1 MRTLVIFDERA
12 VITGIGAIS
21 CIGNNISEITKSL
34 KLGTSGIRFNES
46 YKELG
51 MRSHISGSI
60 NLNLKDLIDRKHLRF
75 MGEAASY
82 AYLSAAEAIKDSGL
96 DLSRFSSQDV
106 GVIAGSGGASSRSQ
120 VEAADIVKSKGVKRI
135 GPYRVTQTMGNTVS
149 AALATFFGIKGVNFS
164 ISSACS
170 TSAHCIGSALEQI
183 QLGKQ
188 KIILA
193 GGAEDEH
200 WTMSSMFDAM
210 GALSSSYNESP
221 EKASRPFDK
230 DRDGFVIAGGA
241 GMLVVEELDHALER
255 NADIYAEITGY
266 GATSDGDDMVHP
278 SGEGATNCMLKA
290 VEMHG
295 KDNIDYINAHG
306 TSTPAGDP
314 VELESIKKVFIDK
327 IPPISS
333 TKSQTGHTLGA
344 AGALESIFSLLMLK
358 NSFISKTLN
367 LSSSIDEGEGLD
379 LVSEVRD
386 QDLDAVMNNSFGFGG
401 TNVSLV
407 FEKLKS

>member
-1 MRTLVIFDERA
+1 MSTLKRA

-51 MRSHISGSI
+51 MRSQISGSI

-82 AYLSAAEAIKDSGL
+82 AYLSTAEAIKDSGM

-221 EKASRPFDK
+221 EKASRPFDI

-241 GMLVVEELDHALER
+241 GMLVVEELNHALER

-295 KDNIDYINAHG
+295 KDNIGYINAHG

-314 VELESIKKVFIDK
+314 VELESIKKVFKDK

-367 LSSSIDEGEGLD
+367 LASSIEEGEGLD
-379 LVSEVRD
+379 LVSEVRN

>member
-1 MRTLVIFDERA
+1 MSTLKRA

-34 KLGTSGIRFNES
+34 KLGTSGICFNES

-82 AYLSAAEAIKDSGL
+82 AYLSTAEAIKDSGL

-221 EKASRPFDK
+221 EKASRPFDN

-241 GMLVVEELDHALER
+241 GMLIVEELDHALER

-314 VELESIKKVFIDK
+314 VELESIKKVFKDK

-379 LVSEVRD
+379 LVSEVRN
-386 QDLDAVMNNSFGFGG
+386 QNLHAVMNNSFGFGG

>member
-1 MRTLVIFDERA
+1 MSTLKRA

-34 KLGTSGIRFNES
+34 KSGTSGIRFNES

-82 AYLSAAEAIKDSGL
+82 AYLSTAEAIRDSGL

-367 LSSSIDEGEGLD
+367 LSSSIDEGVGLD
-379 LVSEVRD
+379 LVSEVRN

>member
-1 MRTLVIFDERA
+1 MSTLKRA

-230 DRDGFVIAGGA
+230 ERDGFVIAGGA

-314 VELESIKKVFIDK
+314 VELESIKKVFKDK

-379 LVSEVRD
+379 LVSEVRN

>member
-1 MRTLVIFDERA
+1 MSTLKRA

-51 MRSHISGSI
+51 MRSQLSGSI

-82 AYLSAAEAIKDSGL
+82 AYLSTAEAIKDSGM

-170 TSAHCIGSALEQI
+170 TSAHCIGSAFEQI

-221 EKASRPFDK
+221 EKASRPFDT

-295 KDNIDYINAHG
+295 KDNIGYINAHG

-314 VELESIKKVFIDK
+314 VELESIKKVFKDK

-367 LSSSIDEGEGLD
+367 LASSIEEGEGLD
-379 LVSEVRD
+379 LVSEVRN

>member
-1 MRTLVIFDERA
+1 MSTLKRA

-21 CIGNNISEITKSL
+21 CIGNNISDITKSL

-82 AYLSAAEAIKDSGL
+82 AYLSTAEAIKDSGL

-230 DRDGFVIAGGA
+230 ERDGFVIAGGA

-314 VELESIKKVFIDK
+314 VELESIKKVFKDK

-367 LSSSIDEGEGLD
+367 LSNSIDEGEGLD
-379 LVSEVRD
+379 LVSEVRN

>member
-1 MRTLVIFDERA
+1 MKTLKRA

-82 AYLSAAEAIKDSGL
+82 AYLSTAEAIRDSGL

-314 VELESIKKVFIDK
+314 VELESIKKVFINK

-379 LVSEVRD
+379 LVSEVRN

>member
-1 MRTLVIFDERA
+1 MSTLKRA
-12 VITGIGAIS
+12 VITGVGAIS
-21 CIGNNISEITKSL
+21 CIGDNISEITKSL
-34 KLGTSGIRFNES
+34 KLGTSGICFNES

-51 MRSHISGSI
+51 MRSQISGSI
-60 NLNLKDLIDRKHLRF
+60 NLNLRDLIDRKHLRF

-82 AYLSAAEAIKDSGL
+82 AYLSTAEAIKDSGL

-314 VELESIKKVFIDK
+314 VELESIKKVFKDK

-367 LSSSIDEGEGLD
+367 LSSSIDEGKGLD
-379 LVSEVRD
+379 LVSEVRN

>member
-1 MRTLVIFDERA
+1 MSTLKRA

-21 CIGNNISEITKSL
+21 CIGNNISDITKSL

-82 AYLSAAEAIKDSGL
+82 AYLSTAEAIKDSGL

-314 VELESIKKVFIDK
+314 VELESIKKVFINK

-379 LVSEVRD
+379 LVSEVRN

>member
-1 MRTLVIFDERA
+1 MSTLKRA

-82 AYLSAAEAIKDSGL
+82 AYLSTAEAIKDSGL

-379 LVSEVRD
+379 LVSEVRN

>member
-1 MRTLVIFDERA
+1 MSTLKRA

-34 KLGTSGIRFNES
+34 KLGSSGIRFNES

-51 MRSHISGSI
+51 MRSQISGSI

-82 AYLSAAEAIKDSGL
+82 AYLSTAEAIKDSGL

-255 NADIYAEITGY
+255 NANIYAEITGY

-314 VELESIKKVFIDK
+314 VELESIKKVFKDK

-367 LSSSIDEGEGLD
+367 LSDSIDEGEGLD
-379 LVSEVRD
+379 LVSEVRN

-407 FEKLKS
+407 FEKLKF

>member
-1 MRTLVIFDERA
+1 MSTLKRA

-34 KLGTSGIRFNES
+34 KSGTSGIRFNES

-367 LSSSIDEGEGLD
+367 LSSSIDEGKGLD
-379 LVSEVRD
+379 LVSEVRN

>member
-1 MRTLVIFDERA
+1 MSTLKRA

-34 KLGTSGIRFNES
+34 KLGTSGICFNES

-82 AYLSAAEAIKDSGL
+82 AYLSTAEAIKDSGL

-230 DRDGFVIAGGA
+230 ERDGFVIAGGA

-314 VELESIKKVFIDK
+314 VELESIKKVFKDK

-379 LVSEVRD
+379 LVSEVRN

-407 FEKLKS
+407 FEKFKS

>member
-1 MRTLVIFDERA
+1 MSTLKRA

-34 KLGTSGIRFNES
+34 KLGTSGICFNES

-82 AYLSAAEAIKDSGL
+82 AYLSTAEAIKDSGL

-314 VELESIKKVFIDK
+314 VELESIKKVFKDK

-344 AGALESIFSLLMLK
+344 AGALESIFSILMLK

-379 LVSEVRD
+379 LVSEVRN
-386 QDLDAVMNNSFGFGG
+386 QDMDAVMNNSFGFGG

>member
-1 MRTLVIFDERA
+1 MSTLKRA

-21 CIGNNISEITKSL
+21 CIGDNISEITKSL

-51 MRSHISGSI
+51 MRSQISGSI

-82 AYLSAAEAIKDSGL
+82 AYLSTAEAIKDSGL

-230 DRDGFVIAGGA
+230 ERDGFVIAGGA
-241 GMLVVEELDHALER
+241 GMLVIEELDHALER

-314 VELESIKKVFIDK
+314 VELESIKKVFKDK

-379 LVSEVRD
+379 LVSEVRN

>member
-1 MRTLVIFDERA
+1 MSTLKRA

-82 AYLSAAEAIKDSGL
+82 AYLSTAEAIKDSGL

-295 KDNIDYINAHG
+295 KDNIGYINAHG

-314 VELESIKKVFIDK
+314 VELESIKKVFKDK

-379 LVSEVRD
+379 LVSEVRN

>member
-1 MRTLVIFDERA
+1 MSTLKRA

-21 CIGNNISEITKSL
+21 CIGDNISEITKSL

-51 MRSHISGSI
+51 MRSQISGSI

-82 AYLSAAEAIKDSGL
+82 AYLSTAEAIKDSGL

-241 GMLVVEELDHALER
+241 GILVVEELDHALER

-314 VELESIKKVFIDK
+314 VELESIKKVFKDK

-367 LSSSIDEGEGLD
+367 LSTSIDEGEGLD
-379 LVSEVRD
+379 LVSEVRN

>member
-1 MRTLVIFDERA
+1 MSTLKRA

-34 KLGTSGIRFNES
+34 KLGTSGICFNES

-314 VELESIKKVFIDK
+314 VELESIKKVFKDK

-379 LVSEVRD
+379 LVSEVRN

>member
-1 MRTLVIFDERA
+1 MSTLKRA

-51 MRSHISGSI
+51 MRSQISGSI

-82 AYLSAAEAIKDSGL
+82 AYLSTAEAIKDSGL

-241 GMLVVEELDHALER
+241 GMLVVEELDHALGR

-314 VELESIKKVFIDK
+314 VELESIKKVFKDK

-367 LSSSIDEGEGLD
+367 LSTSIDEGEGLD
-379 LVSEVRD
+379 LVSEVRN
-386 QDLDAVMNNSFGFGG
+386 QDLDTVMNNSFGFGG

>member
-1 MRTLVIFDERA
+1 MSTLKRA

-34 KLGTSGIRFNES
+34 KLGTSGIYFNES

-82 AYLSAAEAIKDSGL
+82 AYLSTAEAIKDSGL
-96 DLSRFSSQDV
+96 DPLRFSSQDV

-314 VELESIKKVFIDK
+314 VELESIKKVFKDK

-367 LSSSIDEGEGLD
+367 LSNSIDEGEGLD
-379 LVSEVRD
+379 LVSEVRN

>member
-1 MRTLVIFDERA
+1 MSTLKRA

-34 KLGTSGIRFNES
+34 KLGTSGIHFNES

-51 MRSHISGSI
+51 MRSQISGSI

-82 AYLSAAEAIKDSGL
+82 AYLSTAEAIKDSGL

-314 VELESIKKVFIDK
+314 VELESIKKVFKDK

-367 LSSSIDEGEGLD
+367 LSNSIDEGEGLD
-379 LVSEVRD
+379 LVSEVRN

>member
-1 MRTLVIFDERA
+1 MSTLKRA

-51 MRSHISGSI
+51 MRSQISGSI

-82 AYLSAAEAIKDSGL
+82 AYLSTAEAIKDSGL
-96 DLSRFSSQDV
+96 GLSRFSSEDV

-210 GALSSSYNESP
+210 GALSSSYNDSP

-290 VEMHG
+290 VEMHR
-295 KDNIDYINAHG
+295 KDNIAYINAHG

-314 VELESIKKVFIDK
+314 VELKSIKKVFKDK

-367 LSSSIDEGEGLD
+367 LSNSIDEGEGLD
-379 LVSEVRD
+379 LVSEVRN

>member
-1 MRTLVIFDERA
+1 MSTLKRA

-46 YKELG
+46 YKELD
-51 MRSHISGSI
+51 MRSQISGSI
-60 NLNLKDLIDRKHLRF
+60 NLNVKDLIDRKHLRF

-82 AYLSAAEAIKDSGL
+82 AYLSTAEAIKDSGL
-96 DLSRFSSQDV
+96 DLSRFSSEDV

-210 GALSSSYNESP
+210 GALSSSYNDSP

-255 NADIYAEITGY
+255 NAEIYAEITGY

-290 VEMHG
+290 FQMHG

-314 VELESIKKVFIDK
+314 VELESIKKVFKDK

-379 LVSEVRD
+379 LVSEVRN
-386 QDLDAVMNNSFGFGG
+386 QNLDAVMNNSFGFGG

>member
-1 MRTLVIFDERA
+1 MSTLKRA

-82 AYLSAAEAIKDSGL
+82 AYLSTAEAIKDSGL
-96 DLSRFSSQDV
+96 DLSRLSSQDV

-314 VELESIKKVFIDK
+314 VELESIKKVFKDK

-358 NSFISKTLN
+358 NGFISKTLN

-379 LVSEVRD
+379 LVSEVRN

>member
-1 MRTLVIFDERA
+1 MSTLKRA

-34 KLGTSGIRFNES
+34 KLGSSGIRFNES

-82 AYLSAAEAIKDSGL
+82 AYLSTAEAIRDSGL
-96 DLSRFSSQDV
+96 DLSRLSSQDV

-314 VELESIKKVFIDK
+314 VELESIKKVFKDK

-379 LVSEVRD
+379 LVSEVRN

>member
-1 MRTLVIFDERA
+1 MSTLKRA

-51 MRSHISGSI
+51 MRSQISGSI

-82 AYLSAAEAIKDSGL
+82 AYLSTAEAIKDSGM

-295 KDNIDYINAHG
+295 KNNIGYINAHG

-314 VELESIKKVFIDK
+314 VELESIKKVFKDK

-367 LSSSIDEGEGLD
+367 LASSIEEGEGLD
-379 LVSEVRD
+379 LVSEVRN

>member
-1 MRTLVIFDERA
+1 MSTLKRA

-34 KLGTSGIRFNES
+34 KSGTSGIRFNES

-327 IPPISS
+327 IPPVSS

-379 LVSEVRD
+379 LVSEVRN

>member
-1 MRTLVIFDERA
+1 MSTLKRA

-21 CIGNNISEITKSL
+21 CIGNNISDITKSL

-82 AYLSAAEAIKDSGL
+82 AYLSTAEAIKDSGL

-314 VELESIKKVFIDK
+314 VELESIKKVFKDK

-379 LVSEVRD
+379 LVSEVRN

>member
-1 MRTLVIFDERA
+1 MSTLKRA

-34 KLGTSGIRFNES
+34 KSGTSGIRFNES

-96 DLSRFSSQDV
+96 DLSRFSSLDV

-210 GALSSSYNESP
+210 GALSLSYNESP

>member
-1 MRTLVIFDERA
+1 MSTLKRA

-82 AYLSAAEAIKDSGL
+82 AYLSTAEAIKDSGL

-358 NSFISKTLN
+358 NSFSINSEKILSKAPAAPR
-367 LSSSIDEGEGLD
+367 
-379 LVSEVRD
+379 VCPV
-386 QDLDAVMNNSFGFGG
+386 
-401 TNVSLV
+401 
-407 FEKLKS
+407 

>member
-1 MRTLVIFDERA
+1 MSTLKRA

-34 KLGTSGIRFNES
+34 KLGSSGIRFNES

-314 VELESIKKVFIDK
+314 VELESIKKVFKDK

-379 LVSEVRD
+379 LVSEVRN

>member
-1 MRTLVIFDERA
+1 MSTLKRA
-12 VITGIGAIS
+12 VITGIGAVS
-21 CIGNNISEITKSL
+21 CIGNNISEINKSL

-51 MRSHISGSI
+51 MRSQISGSI
-60 NLNLKDLIDRKHLRF
+60 DLNLKDLIDRKHLRF

-82 AYLSAAEAIKDSGL
+82 AYLSTAEAIKDSGL

-120 VEAADIVKSKGVKRI
+120 VEAADILRNKGVKRI

-221 EKASRPFDK
+221 EKASRPFDI

-290 VEMHG
+290 IEMHA

-314 VELESIKKVFIDK
+314 VELESIKKVFKDK

-367 LSSSIDEGEGLD
+367 LASSIDEGEGLD
-379 LVSEVRD
+379 LVSEVRN

>member
-1 MRTLVIFDERA
+1 MSTLKRA

-21 CIGNNISEITKSL
+21 CIGNNISDITKSL

-314 VELESIKKVFIDK
+314 VELESIKKVFKDK

-379 LVSEVRD
+379 LVSEVRN

>member
-1 MRTLVIFDERA
+1 MSTLKRA

-51 MRSHISGSI
+51 MRSQISGSI

-82 AYLSAAEAIKDSGL
+82 AYLSTAEAIKDSGM

-314 VELESIKKVFIDK
+314 VELESIKKVFKDK

>member
-1 MRTLVIFDERA
+1 MSTLKRA

-210 GALSSSYNESP
+210 GALSSSFNESP

-314 VELESIKKVFIDK
+314 VELESIKKVFINK

-379 LVSEVRD
+379 LVSEVRN

>member
-1 MRTLVIFDERA
+1 MSTLKRA

-21 CIGNNISEITKSL
+21 CIGNNISDITKSL

-379 LVSEVRD
+379 LVSEVRN

>member
-1 MRTLVIFDERA
+1 MSTLKRA

-82 AYLSAAEAIKDSGL
+82 AYLSTAEAIKDSGL

-241 GMLVVEELDHALER
+241 GMLVIEELDHALER

-314 VELESIKKVFIDK
+314 VELESIKKVFKDK

-379 LVSEVRD
+379 LVSEVRN

>member
-1 MRTLVIFDERA
+1 MSTLKRA

-34 KLGTSGIRFNES
+34 KLGTSGISFNES

-51 MRSHISGSI
+51 MRSQISGSI

-82 AYLSAAEAIKDSGL
+82 AYLSTAEAIKDSGM

-221 EKASRPFDK
+221 EKASRPFDI

-295 KDNIDYINAHG
+295 KDNIGYINAHG

-314 VELESIKKVFIDK
+314 VELESIKKVFKDK

-367 LSSSIDEGEGLD
+367 LASSIEEGEGLD
-379 LVSEVRD
+379 LVSEVRN

>member
-1 MRTLVIFDERA
+1 MSTLKRA
-12 VITGIGAIS
+12 VITGVGAIS
-21 CIGNNISEITKSL
+21 CIGDNISEITKSL
-34 KLGTSGIRFNES
+34 KLGTSGICFNES

-51 MRSHISGSI
+51 MRSQISGSI
-60 NLNLKDLIDRKHLRF
+60 NLNLRDLIDRKHLRF

-82 AYLSAAEAIKDSGL
+82 AYLSTAEAIKDSGL

-221 EKASRPFDK
+221 EKASRPFDI

-241 GMLVVEELDHALER
+241 GMLVIEELDHALER
-255 NADIYAEITGY
+255 NAEIYAEITGY

-314 VELESIKKVFIDK
+314 VELESIKKVFKDK

-367 LSSSIDEGEGLD
+367 LSSSIDEGKGLD
-379 LVSEVRD
+379 LVSEVRN

>member
-1 MRTLVIFDERA
+1 MSTLKRA

-34 KLGTSGIRFNES
+34 KLGSSGIRFNES

-314 VELESIKKVFIDK
+314 VELESIKKVFKDK

-367 LSSSIDEGEGLD
+367 LASSIDEGEGLD